1 MSLMVVPQS
10 THTIA
15 TPLTL
20 IPFQGSVFGI
30 LISIPISTPPP
41 PPSYQFVLA
50 VIFSIVVIT

>member
-1 MSLMVVPQS
+1 MSLMVTPQS

-41 PPSYQFVLA
+41 PSYQFVLA